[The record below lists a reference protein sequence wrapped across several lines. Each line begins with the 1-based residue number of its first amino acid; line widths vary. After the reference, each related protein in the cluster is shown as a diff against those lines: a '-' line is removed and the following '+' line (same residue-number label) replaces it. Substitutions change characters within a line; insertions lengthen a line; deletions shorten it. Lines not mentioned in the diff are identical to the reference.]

1 MSEEDRI
8 AYFAGDTSVSLDS
21 TEVAAIENIRN
32 ALSDQAT
39 WVEPDASLEQRIVG
53 AIAAETGAPHPH
65 SVESSI
71 PPSQPTVVTQIAH
84 HRSRRMR
91 YTLVG
96 IAAAI
101 VLGVGLAVGLT
112 VGLSGSGSQP
122 LAYSASLTGT
132 ELASGAT
139 GSATLTKTRSGW
151 RIHVTATGLPRRDNG
166 QYYEAWLKNAAG
178 VLVPIGTFNEGAD
191 VTLWAGV
198 PPSSFP
204 TLTITQQTV
213 EGGPASSGRV
223 VLVGATELSH

>member
-1 MSEEDRI
+1 MSEEDQI
-8 AYFAGDTSVSLDS
+8 AYLAGDTSVSLDS

-32 ALSDQAT
+32 ALSDRAT
-39 WVEPDASLEQRIVG
+39 WAEPDASLKQRIVA
-53 AIAAETGAPHPH
+53 AIAAETAAPRPHPG
-65 SVESSI
+65 SI
-71 PPSQPTVVTQIAH
+71 PPSQPAVVTQIAH
-84 HRSRRMR
+84 RRSRRMR
-91 YTLVG
+91 YTIIG

-132 ELASGAT
+132 ELAPGAS
-139 GSATLTKTRSGW
+139 GSATLTKTPSGW

-178 VLVPIGTFNEGAD
+178 VVVPIGTFNEGAD

-213 EGGPASSGRV
+213 DGGPASSGRV
-223 VLVGATELSH
+223 VLVGPTELGH